1 MVCSPCKSKA
11 KLLRFEKMLK
21 SLEPQLRR
29 VEVVRLYRETLDAE
43 RGDDQVEDIDRM
55 LPSAFSD
62 MSFYYQLGKGE

>member
-1 MVCSPCKSKA
+1 
-11 KLLRFEKMLK
+11 MLK